1 MDKRRL
7 GKSDLWI
14 TPIGLGTWQFSK
26 GRGFVGGVWKSLDEE
41 VTGAVVKAAL
51 DAGISW
57 FDTAEV
63 YGGGESEKSLARALA
78 SLGVKP
84 GSVGIAT
91 KWFPLLR
98 RASNIGKTIGER
110 LACLSPY
117 PIDLYQIH
125 QPFSFSSVARQ
136 MEAMADLVARGAI
149 RTVGVSNFSARAMEE
164 SQAVLERRGLPLV
177 SNQVRINLLDRSI
190 ETNGVLEAARRLG
203 ITLIAWSPLAQGLL
217 SGRFHDDP
225 GAAAGLTR
233 ARKAMN
239 AIGPAT
245 LARTAPLVE
254 GLKRIAAAHGATASQ
269 VALNWVV
276 NFWGDTVV
284 AIPGASRPG
293 QATEAAAALSF
304 KLTEGELSELDRLS
318 LAASKSAG
326 SGK

>member
-1 MDKRRL
+1 MKRRRL
-7 GKSDLWI
+7 GATDI
-14 TPIGLGTWQFSK
+14 EVTPIGLGTWQLSNGK
-26 GRGFVGGVWKSLDEE
+26 GFIGGFWRSLVDGESE
-41 VTGAVVKAAL
+41 SVIKAAL
-51 DAGISW
+51 DNGIDW
-57 FDTAEV
+57 FDTAEI
-63 YGGGESEKSLARALA
+63 YGKGNSERALA
-78 SLGVKP
+78 KALSAAGAKA
-84 GSVGIAT
+84 GSFRIAT
-91 KWFPLLR
+91 KWWPLLR
-98 RASNIGKTIGER
+98 TAGDIGRSIDGR
-110 LACLSPY
+110 LACLSPW